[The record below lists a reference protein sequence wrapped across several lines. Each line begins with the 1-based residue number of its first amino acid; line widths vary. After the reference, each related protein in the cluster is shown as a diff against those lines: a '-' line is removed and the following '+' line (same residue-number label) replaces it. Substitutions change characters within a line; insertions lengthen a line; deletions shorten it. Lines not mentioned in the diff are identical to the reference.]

1 MLKSAMVKSFIARSV
16 FATLLLVGTPLSAQV
31 TFNRGNDADPE
42 TLDAHKT
49 SVTSE
54 AHLLRDLSDNLVVH
68 NMKGE
73 VIPSLAQS
81 WTVSADG
88 TVFTFKL
95 RPTAK
100 WSNGEPVTAADLVAN
115 YRRIMDPVTGAKYA
129 NILYSLKNSEK
140 INKKIEGAKIEDLG
154 VKAID
159 SSTLEMTLERPTPYF
174 IELLTHQTSAPVN
187 AAAIAKHG
195 SDFVK
200 AENWVSNGAYVLKEW
215 VPNSHIRLE
224 KNPHFWD
231 AANVQIER
239 IMYYPTPDFS
249 AAARRFMAGELH
261 YTSDIPADQT
271 KMLRERL
278 GSQLHIAPYLGT
290 YYIALNMSKKP
301 FDDVRVRNAL
311 SMSIDREFIAEQIW
325 SGTMLPAYGFI
336 PPSIGNY
343 GKPQEADYKT
353 MAPLEREDRAKAL
366 LKQAGFGLGN
376 PLKIELRYNMSDNN
390 KNTVIAIADQWKQIG
405 IETSFI
411 NTDARTHFAHLRNG
425 GDFDAARAGWI
436 GDYSDPQNFLFL
448 FLSDNKAFNYSKYV
462 NPEFDAIMKRA
473 DHETDIG
480 KRADILKSAD
490 TILTRDE
497 PAIPI
502 LWYSTKALVATKVKG
517 FNTNARGAYATRFLR
532 IEN

>member
-1 MLKSAMVKSFIARSV
+1 MFKPFIARAA
-16 FATLLLVGTPLSAQV
+16 FAALLLAATPLSAQV

-42 TLDAHKT
+42 TLDSHKT

-54 AHLLRDLSDNLVVH
+54 AHLLRDLSDNLFVH
-68 NMKGE
+68 TMKGE
-73 VIPSLAQS
+73 VVPSLAQS

-88 TVFTFKL
+88 TVYTFKL

-100 WSNGEPVTAADLVAN
+100 WSNGEPVTAADMVAN

-129 NILYSLKNSEK
+129 NILYALKNAEK
-140 INKKIEGAKIEDLG
+140 INKKAEGAKLDDLG

-159 SSTLEMTLERPTPYF
+159 ATTLEMTLERPTPYF
-174 IELLTHQTSAPVN
+174 LELLTHQTSAPVH
-187 AAAIAKHG
+187 AA
-195 SDFVK
+195 SV
-200 AENWVSNGAYVLKEW
+200 VLKEW
-215 VPNSHIRLE
+215 VPNSHIRLD

-261 YTSDIPADQT
+261 FTSDIPADQV

-278 GSQLHIAPYLGT
+278 GSQLNIAPYLGT
-290 YYIALNMSKKP
+290 YYIALNMAKKP

-311 SMSIDREFIAEQIW
+311 SMAIDREFIAEQIW

-336 PPSIGNY
+336 PPGIGNY
-343 GKPQEADYKT
+343 GKPQEAIYKT
-353 MAPLEREDRAKAL
+353 LAPIEREDKAKAL
-366 LKQAGFGLGN
+366 LAAAGFGPGK
-376 PLKIELRYNMSDNN
+376 PLKVELRYNMSDNN
-390 KNTVIAIADQWKQIG
+390 KNTVVAVADQWKQIG
-405 IETSFI
+405 VETTFI

-436 GDYSDPQNFLFL
+436 ADYSDPQNFLFL
-448 FLSDNKAFNYSKYV
+448 SLSENTAFNYAKYK
-462 NPEFDAIMKRA
+462 NPDFDAIMKRA
-473 DHETDIG
+473 DNETDIA
-480 KRADILKSAD
+480 KRANILKEAD

-497 PAIPI
+497 PNIPI
-502 LWYSTKALVATKVKG
+502 LWYSTKNLISTRLKG
-517 FNTNARGAYATRFLR
+517 FSSNPRGAYATRFLR
-532 IEN
+532 LDN